1 VPPDALSAPGCHVL
15 AQSTQVSTF
24 LSDLE
29 TAAAAAVE
37 GGPDSGE
44 AVAKLLRAVAGVRDQ
59 VNRFSTERS
68 GLKARR
74 TLLTCCC
81 GCCSRACTVGLFH
94 GQQHLS
100 CRQRR

>member
-1 VPPDALSAPGCHVL
+1 MMALSM
-15 AQSTQVSTF
+15 QVSSF

-29 TAAAAAVE
+29 NAAAAAAE

-68 GLKARR
+68 GLKARH

-81 GCCSRACTVGLFH
+81 WSVG
-94 GQQHLS
+94 S
-100 CRQRR
+100 NK